1 MEAARILENAGPKI
15 DLYDPDQMIR
25 ANGAA
30 EAAQT
35 DRLKAEVEDYT
46 RAAEELKSL
55 CERNQELV
63 QKLQFM
69 NRSAG
74 DEYRRLLEEN
84 NTRIEEKLAQLQSFD
99 TTMLESRILE
109 AVADAQRQNAFLIEN
124 SDAAAHKDHV
134 RVYRNVQASVIAE
147 LAKQTEQLSAELAV
161 LKEQT
166 APDAEADKR
175 GRISYRLL
183 IALLAVQLIEG
194 AGLAAL
200 LLHFLH

>member
-46 RAAEELKSL
+46 RAAEELKAL

-84 NTRIEEKLAQLQSFD
+84 NARIEEKLAQLQSFD
-99 TTMLESRILE
+99 TSMLEARILE
-109 AVADAQRQNAFLIEN
+109 AMEQTQRQNAALIES

-147 LAKQTEQLSAELAV
+147 LAKQTEELREDLTV

-166 APDAEADKR
+166 AADPAAEKR
-175 GRISYRLL
+175 GKISYGLL
-183 IALLAVQLIEG
+183 VAVLTVQLLEG
-194 AGLAAL
+194 AGLIAL
-200 LLHFLH
+200 FLHFVH

>member
-1 MEAARILENAGPKI
+1 
-15 DLYDPDQMIR
+15 MIR

-183 IALLAVQLIEG
+183 IALLAVQLLEG